1 MRTTRL
7 GQTLSLFSKDER
19 GNALFLILLAIVLF
33 AGLSYA
39 VTQTG
44 HPSRSARLENEL
56 IASSQLTQFG
66 NALRLGIDRMQ
77 IAGIDAGD
85 VLFVASVNAPEYSSE
100 NNIFNPKGFV
110 GLRSV
115 DPAADAF
122 DSNVASHADAAWIY
136 RTAALEG
143 NGRTLLPGVGSEQG
157 ADRVLVLTG
166 ISSNVCRFIN
176 QRLGLSGVESAIPPV
191 GKAAADFITTS
202 ADLDLREEAYM
213 PKGQPFLCVRT
224 SDQQYVY
231 YHVLSDS

>member
-7 GQTLSLFSKDER
+7 DKTWLLFRADER

-39 VTQTG
+39 VTQSSQ
-44 HPSRSARLENEL
+44 PSRTARVENEL

-66 NALRLGIDRMQ
+66 NALRLGVDRMQ
-77 IAGIDAGD
+77 IAGVDVND
-85 VLFVASVNAPEYSSE
+85 VLFEANVNAADYTSDR
-100 NNIFNPKGFV
+100 NIFKPKGFA

-115 DPAADAF
+115 EPAMDALD
-122 DSNVASHADAAWIY
+122 DSSIHSGASWVY
-136 RTAALEG
+136 RTSALSG
-143 NGRTLLPGVGSEQG
+143 SGRTLLPGVGSEQG
-157 ADRVLVLTG
+157 ADRVLVLAG

-176 QRLGLSGVESAIPPV
+176 QRLGLSGLDSAIPPV
-191 GKAAADFITTS
+191 GKTAADFGATN
-202 ADLDLREEAYM
+202 ADLDLREEAYL

-224 SDQQYVY
+224 SDQRFVY